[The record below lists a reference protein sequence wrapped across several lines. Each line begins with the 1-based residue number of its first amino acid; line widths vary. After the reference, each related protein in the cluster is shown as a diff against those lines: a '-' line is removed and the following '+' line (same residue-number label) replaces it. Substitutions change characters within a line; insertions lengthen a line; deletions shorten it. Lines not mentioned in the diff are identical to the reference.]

1 MKPILRALLS
11 VVLGAFAAT
20 AFAGASVNVDKTGTA
35 LQGYDPVAFFTDG
48 KPVLGKEEFHS
59 SYHDVTYRFLSAEHQ
74 AAFEK
79 DPAKYEPQ
87 FGGYCAY
94 GVSKGHLAPVKI
106 EAFQIVN
113 GRLLM
118 QYDSDVKQEFN
129 KDQNANLE
137 AADKKW
143 PVVSAQKK

>member
-1 MKPILRALLS
+1 MKKFARILS
-11 VVLGAFAAT
+11 VFILTASAAT
-20 AFAGASVNVDKTGTA
+20 MLAAPTPNVDKEGVG

-48 KPVLGKEEFHS
+48 KPVLGKQEFHS
-59 SYHDVTYRFLSAEHQ
+59 AYHDVTYRFASAEHQ
-74 AAFEK
+74 QMFEK
-79 DPAKYEPQ
+79 DAAKYEPQ

-94 GVSKGHLAPVKI
+94 GVAKGHTAPIKI

-118 QYDSDVKQEFN
+118 QYDSGVRDEFN
-129 KDQNANLE
+129 KDQKGNLD

-143 PVVSAQKK
+143 PQLSAKG